1 MYIVHLGGIVPIH
14 TIYFEYETESDSVK
28 HICMRHSFTLEPQH
42 SAVRD
47 GNELITVFVR
57 RGISRDR
64 SRSPLKTSP
73 DIVSHHLSEY
83 QRHPPLLVQ
92 RGAAPCAL
100 GGGSGGDLGGSC
112 SGDGV
117 VVGGGGGV
125 CVGGDGGARERF
137 NHFQSVS
144 CEIGV
149 ERDDTKCAF

>member
-1 MYIVHLGGIVPIH
+1 MMYIVHLGGIVPIH

-73 DIVSHHLSEY
+73 DIVSHVPITTTIIRTIFHTPRY
-83 QRHPPLLVQ
+83 I
-92 RGAAPCAL
+92 CY
-100 GGGSGGDLGGSC
+100 
-112 SGDGV
+112 
-117 VVGGGGGV
+117 
-125 CVGGDGGARERF
+125 
-137 NHFQSVS
+137 N
-144 CEIGV
+144 
-149 ERDDTKCAF
+149 